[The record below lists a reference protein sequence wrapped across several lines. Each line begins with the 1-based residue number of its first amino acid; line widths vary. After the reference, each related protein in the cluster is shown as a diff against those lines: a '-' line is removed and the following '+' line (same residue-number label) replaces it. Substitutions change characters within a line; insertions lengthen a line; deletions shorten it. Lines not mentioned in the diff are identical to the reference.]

1 MINRRKLLATLAAG
15 VLTLGVTGIALAE
28 NLKTYDPLI
37 SVDASGT
44 VTGFGSGQGELSC
57 DGFTGD
63 LAVGAGQVGFHFV
76 LSPTNANSGNLTA
89 NFSTGSVGPVAS
101 SKGAGSELQWFVVV
115 DYPVTLNSATTD
127 VDDTNDHVDGLKVSH
142 MCVGAPVTPT
152 PTPTFGPTPT
162 PTFGL
167 QTGDITNAPSEP
179 STDSIGANGTSAP
192 ADGAWLLVVALGVLL
207 ASIVVLTPARAKS
220 RR

>member
-15 VLTLGVTGIALAE
+15 VLALGVTGIALAE

-37 SVDASGT
+37 SVDASGN
-44 VTGFGSGQGELSC
+44 VTGFDTLSC

-63 LAVGAGQVGFHFV
+63 NAVGEGQVGFYFV
-76 LSPTNANSGNLTA
+76 LSPTDANSGNLTA
-89 NFSTGSVGPVAS
+89 NFSTGSVGPVANS
-101 SKGAGSELQWFVVV
+101 GNNNGNELKWIVVV

-127 VDDTNDHVDGLKVSH
+127 VDDTNDAVDGLKVSH
-142 MCVGAPVTPT
+142 MCVGAVPSHT
-152 PTPTFGPTPT
+152 
-162 PTFGL
+162 L
-167 QTGDITNAPSEP
+167 QTGDITDAPSEP
-179 STDSIGANGTSAP
+179 STDAALGANGTSAP

>member
-37 SVDASGT
+37 SVDASGN
-44 VTGFGSGQGELSC
+44 VTGFSTIECG
-57 DGFTGD
+57 GFTGD
-63 LAVGAGQVGFHFV
+63 NAVGAGEVGFHFV
-76 LSPTNANSGNLTA
+76 LSPTDADSGNLTA
-89 NFSTGSVGPVAS
+89 NFSTGSVGPIAS
-101 SKGAGSELQWFVVV
+101 SKGAGKEIQWFVVV
-115 DYPVTLNSATTD
+115 AYPVTLNSATTD
-127 VDDTNDHVDGLKVSH
+127 VDDTNDQVDGLKVSH
-142 MCVGAPVTPT
+142 MCVGAQATPEIT
-152 PTPTFGPTPT
+152 PS
-162 PTFGL
+162 FGL
-167 QTGDITNAPSEP
+167 QTGGITDAPSEP
-179 STDSIGANGTSAP
+179 STDSIGTSGTSAP